1 MTHLEERMEA
11 DLIQVRDWLWK
22 IGEDVEKAL
31 KDAKKILVLR
41 DEKLAFDTVIGDN
54 VINRDSRECDR
65 LCHTFI
71 ARYLPRAGHLREMAS
86 TIRANIAL
94 ERIGDYAVTI
104 AREALQLEAPLRERM
119 LIRLD
124 AAADEAIDILRQART
139 AFRDGN
145 AELAKAMIQSANRV
159 QDKMSDIYEELFAE
173 DDRMDGRTMMAVFV
187 VFNLFKRVV
196 DQAKNICDQT
206 VFSVSGIA
214 KIPRVYRILFLDQAG
229 SDLAQLAVSIG
240 RSNFAEIAEFASATP
255 GTSDPASPALL
266 EFLLEAGLPE
276 DNLETEQLEALEH
289 DFENFT
295 VIVSLSGQY
304 SEYISRIPFHTS
316 AFNWLVPGKSDRVEQ
331 YRILRSE
338 ITDLVVRLAGESA
351 LRA

>member
-1 MTHLEERMEA
+1 MTHLEVRMEA
-11 DLIQVRDWLWK
+11 DLVQIRDWLWK
-22 IGEDVEKAL
+22 IGEDVEEAL
-31 KDAKKILVLR
+31 KNAKKILVLR

-54 VINRDSRECDR
+54 AINRDSRECDR

-104 AREALQLEAPLRERM
+104 SREALQLEAPLREKM

-124 AAADEAIDILRQART
+124 AAADEAIEILRQART

-145 AELAKAMIQSANRV
+145 GELARAMIQSSNRV
-159 QDKMSDIYEELFAE
+159 QNKMSDIYEEIFAQ

-206 VFSVSGIA
+206 VFAVSGIA
-214 KIPRVYRILFLDQAG
+214 KIPRIYRILFLDQPDSG
-229 SDLAQLAVSIG
+229 LGQLAVSIG
-240 RSNFAEIAEFASATP
+240 RSNFPDTAEFASATP
-255 GTSDPASPALL
+255 GAADPLSPALR
-266 EFLLEAGLPE
+266 EFLLETGLPE
-276 DNLETEQLEALEH
+276 EDLESEQLQVIEH
-289 DFENFT
+289 DLEDFT
-295 VIVSLSGQY
+295 VIVSVNGLY
-304 SEYISRIPFHTS
+304 ADYIPKVPFHTS
-316 AFNWLVPGKSDRVEQ
+316 ALNWSIPQDSDQSEQ
-331 YRILRSE
+331 YRLLRNK
-338 ITDLVVRLAGESA
+338 ITELIIRLAGESA
-351 LRA
+351 A